1 MVLFGSKKETKVGK
15 GEIPVEKV
23 KNMLNRGFSEIEII
37 DQLRKEGY
45 SPEEIDKALTQAI
58 NEVKLAKQ
66 SIEPMPQQFTSQQP
80 LYQTASQP
88 ITSQQ
93 QPFQFQSQQP
103 SQPQFSIQ
111 NQPSSTIETNLESNK
126 EILENIDYVSLE
138 EYINY
143 IIRDR
148 VSELNRRLME
158 VNLKFKELE
167 EKILNIRE
175 EMERATKEN
184 KDDLSKILNE
194 IRLNRDNI
202 NDLAIKIDTLSKTLK
217 ELLPSLVESVRLL
230 GEIVQKLK
238 V

>member
-45 SPEEIDKALTQAI
+45 SPEEIDKALTQAVTEI
-58 NEVKLAKQ
+58 KSVKQTIETPQTQQTQTLAQPSFQANTLQ
-66 SIEPMPQQFTSQQP
+66 SYSQ
-80 LYQTASQP
+80 A
-88 ITSQQ
+88 
-93 QPFQFQSQQP
+93 FQSQP
-103 SQPQFSIQ
+103 QPQIQ
-111 NQPSSTIETNLESNK
+111 QIQPQPVQNVPKETTQSEL
-126 EILENIDYVSLE
+126 LENIDYVSLE

-143 IIRDR
+143 LIRER
-148 VSELNRRLME
+148 INELNKRLIE
-158 VNLKFKELE
+158 VNLKFKEME
-167 EKILNIRE
+167 EKILAIKE
-175 EMERATKEN
+175 EVEKVTKEN
-184 KDDLSKILNE
+184 KEDFSKILNE

-202 NDLAIKIDTLSKTLK
+202 NDLAIKVDTLNKTLK